1 MAADETVQVTLRV
14 PRHQREEWQEHAA
27 DLEMDQ
33 SEFLVSM
40 VQAGRREFEA
50 EEPPARRRNRLE
62 GGFEATTPGVDGLE
76 RRVIEVIREQ
86 GEARWEDLVEELV
99 VDFEDAVVETLKGL
113 ENQGRIESDPRTGY
127 SLSDGE

>member
-33 SEFLVSM
+33 SEFLLSM
-40 VQAGRREFEA
+40 VQAGRRGFED
-50 EEPPARRRNRLE
+50 EEPTSSARGRSE
-62 GGFEATTPGVDGLE
+62 GGFEATTPGVNGLE
-76 RRVIEVIREQ
+76 SRVLEVIREQ

-99 VDFEDAVVETLKGL
+99 VDFEDAVVETLKRL
-113 ENQGRIESDPRTGY
+113 ENEGRIESDPRTGY